1 MKERSLWVVL
11 GLVVVVLT
19 LCPATVHAQATP
31 TATPTPTLPCSL
43 TALPSGCNVD
53 CRTGA
58 ETASSSFKS
67 YLGVSGGNYNSLS
80 YVTTGKK
87 NNKTTTVTCCTGTLG
102 ALVEDSS
109 NQYVL
114 GSAHN
119 FARNSGAKTNEPIIQ
134 PGLVDLGCWQP
145 GVLADKTL
153 EDQVATLYK
162 SVPIKVGTSVNQYDA
177 AIAKVVNC
185 DLGPAGPAAPGI
197 DPAGEIFNLGA
208 GPTGQTC
215 APGQISA
222 TPFPYDDLRDGM
234 FVMKM
239 GRGSCLTTGQIDA
252 FDAMGKVVYP
262 ATCNVTASGTAY
274 FDHQILVIGA
284 SLTSLS
290 SSACTFVQSGDSGA
304 LVMTYTDQFTC
315 AQAIGIVFAATPAA
329 GTLWGPDTGQI
340 AAVTPIQTI
349 LTEFGVTLV
358 GDSSCA
364 PAPPL
369 AIPLLQTAA
378 GDATVPAEMSD
389 ALRAS
394 IAQVRQVKEAYA
406 RRLLKHRHVVAVGIG
421 AGDDPYSAA
430 LNVYLN
436 KDTPAVRS
444 RVAAELGESGTAE
457 SGFFSGLRSRRIRVK
472 FRHAEKLRAL

>member
-1 MKERSLWVVL
+1 MKERSLWIVL
-11 GLVVVVLT
+11 GLAVVVLA

-31 TATPTPTLPCSL
+31 TATPTPAAACSL
-43 TALPSGCNVD
+43 TTLPSGCKVD
-53 CRTGA
+53 SRTGA
-58 ETASSSFKS
+58 ETASSSFAS

-87 NNKTTTVTCCTGTLG
+87 KNKNRTTTITCCTGTLG
-102 ALVEDSS
+102 ALVEDSSS

-145 GVLADKTL
+145 GVLADGTL
-153 EDQVATLYK
+153 EDQVAKLSK
-162 SVPIKVGTSVNQYDA
+162 SVPIKFGTGVNQFDA
-177 AIAKVVNC
+177 AIAQVVNC
-185 DLGPAGPAAPGI
+185 DLGPAGPAVPGI
-197 DPAGEIFNLGA
+197 DPEGRFFNLGG
-208 GPTGQTC
+208 GPADQTC
-215 APGQISA
+215 APGQIST
-222 TPFPYDDLRDGM
+222 TPFPYNDLRDGM

-239 GRGSCLTTGQIDA
+239 GRGSSLTTGQIDA

-262 ATCNVTASGTAY
+262 GTCNVAHSGTA
-274 FDHQILVIGA
+274 FFNHQILVIGA
-284 SLTSLS
+284 SPGSLAG
-290 SSACTFVQSGDSGA
+290 SACTFVQAGDSGA
-304 LVMTYTDQFTC
+304 LVLTYTDQFTC

-329 GTLWGPDTGQI
+329 GTLWEPDTGQI

-349 LTEFGVTLV
+349 LTKFGVTLV

-364 PAPPL
+364 PGSPM
-369 AIPLLQTAA
+369 LQTAA
-378 GDATVPAEMSD
+378 GEATVPAEMSD

-394 IAQVRQVKEAYA
+394 IEQVRQVKKAYA

-436 KDTPAVRS
+436 KDTPSIRS
-444 RVAAELGESGTAE
+444 RVAAELGESGTAG
-457 SGFFSGLRSRRIRVK
+457 SGSFSGLRSRKIRVR
-472 FRHAEKLRAL
+472 FRHAAKLRAL